1 VITEGG
7 DLLGKE
13 NSDKYLIIKNYVVFL
28 QIQSLYDYYNF
39 YYCRFCPF
47 LCYSTSL
54 NDSTLISSIV
64 DGDNFYVA
72 LVVGWE
78 LKQSTFCLCVRLA
91 LPLPAA

>member
-1 VITEGG
+1 MILGG
-7 DLLGKE
+7 FAG
-13 NSDKYLIIKNYVVFL
+13 YLQNPVAT
-28 QIQSLYDYYNF
+28 
-39 YYCRFCPF
+39 
-47 LCYSTSL
+47 STVTLRRARCL